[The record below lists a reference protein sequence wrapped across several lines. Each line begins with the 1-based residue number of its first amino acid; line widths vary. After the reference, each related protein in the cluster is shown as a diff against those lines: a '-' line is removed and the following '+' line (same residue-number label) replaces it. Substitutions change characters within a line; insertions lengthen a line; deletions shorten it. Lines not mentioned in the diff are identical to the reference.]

1 MLPPTIISKP
11 HTTHIAAKIVNPSE
25 RPDDSLMIPRIY
37 GANAPVPKPIIIIT
51 PEADEWYLAGTTSYN
66 TT

>member
-25 RPDDSLMIPRIY
+25 SPEASLIIPRIY
-37 GANAPVPKPIIIIT
+37 GAKAPVPKPTIIIT
-51 PEADEWYLAGTTSYN
+51 PEAEE
-66 TT
+66 